1 MYQAIKIQDRFV
13 ESLHLLA
20 KRLLT
25 DIITDQIEK
34 GRMTETKDGHYSIH
48 LYNWPDSTPDILV
61 YKPVALPYNDS
72 PTEPAEID
80 EIHLTD
86 KVYIKTTAGEEIYF
100 TSLPLDSQVRVC
112 NELEDIWDEEGI
124 IV

>member
-72 PTEPAEID
+72 PTEPAE
-80 EIHLTD
+80 
-86 KVYIKTTAGEEIYF
+86 TTAGEEIYF